1 MMNSY
6 VNDAMRLAD
15 FYVSYLDT
23 LLAGPGTPESHE
35 RIRAAEEN
43 YLIEIK
49 ALDRL
54 AMSDPSLSAYEKGSL
69 HDMITEIIHNPR
81 NAEKSLRDLTAR
93 A

>member
-1 MMNSY
+1 MINSY

-15 FYVSYLDT
+15 LYVSYLDT
-23 LLAGPGTPESHE
+23 LISGPDTPVIHE
-35 RIRAAEEN
+35 KIRAAEEN
-43 YLIEIK
+43 YLTEIK

-81 NAEKSLRDLTAR
+81 NAEKSLSDLIAR

>member
-6 VNDAMRLAD
+6 ANDAMRLAD

-23 LLAGPGTPESHE
+23 LLARPGTPDSHE
-35 RIRAAEEN
+35 RVREAEEN

-81 NAEKSLRDLTAR
+81 NAGKSLRDLKAR

>member
-1 MMNSY
+1 MNSY
-6 VNDAMRLAD
+6 ANDAMRLAD

-23 LLAGPGTPESHE
+23 LLARPGTPDSHE
-35 RIRAAEEN
+35 RVREAEEN

-81 NAEKSLRDLTAR
+81 NAGKSLRDLKAR